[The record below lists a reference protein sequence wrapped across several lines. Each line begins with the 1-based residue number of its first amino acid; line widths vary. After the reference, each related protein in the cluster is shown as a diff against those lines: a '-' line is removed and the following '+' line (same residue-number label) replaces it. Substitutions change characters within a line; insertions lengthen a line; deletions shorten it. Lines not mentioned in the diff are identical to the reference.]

1 MSPKSII
8 IGNIINTHFVSYL
21 FKLAISKNYNISS
34 IWLAVPI
41 LYHTFSDKSSI
52 FFVNYL
58 LTFKIHYRLGGGTRG
73 GEDTPLLN

>member
-34 IWLAVPI
+34 INLAVPI
-41 LYHTFSDKSSI
+41 LYHTFNDKSSI
-52 FFVNYL
+52 FF
-58 LTFKIHYRLGGGTRG
+58 R
-73 GEDTPLLN
+73 